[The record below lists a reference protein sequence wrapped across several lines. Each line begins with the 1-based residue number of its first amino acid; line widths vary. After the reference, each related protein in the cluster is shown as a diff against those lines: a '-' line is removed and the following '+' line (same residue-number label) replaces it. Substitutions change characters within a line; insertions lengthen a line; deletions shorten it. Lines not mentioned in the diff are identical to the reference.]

1 MILFPEITLTNQFE
15 KRFKDFFGFKPSV
28 WHSRVTV
35 KERRKIWQGV
45 LKKKIKVV
53 LGARSALL
61 LPFKSLKLIIVD
73 EEHDASYKQEE
84 GSIYNARD
92 MAILRSSI
100 EKIPINLI

>member
-1 MILFPEITLTNQFE
+1 MA
-15 KRFKDFFGFKPSV
+15 RCFKN
-28 WHSRVTV
+28 
-35 KERRKIWQGV
+35 
-45 LKKKIKVV
+45 KIKVV

-73 EEHDASYKQEE
+73 EEHDASYNQEE

-100 EKIPINLI
+100 EKIPSI